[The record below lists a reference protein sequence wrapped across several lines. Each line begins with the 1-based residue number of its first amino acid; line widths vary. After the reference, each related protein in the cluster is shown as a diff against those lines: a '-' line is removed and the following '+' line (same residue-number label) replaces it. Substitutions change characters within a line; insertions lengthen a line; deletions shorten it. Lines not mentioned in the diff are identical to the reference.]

1 MKVLDNQ
8 QEGLQRPI
16 GRVNRTRYHGRLI
29 NKLGMTLAFVLTFA
43 VVLCSFL
50 NYFKFQENYRQLILD
65 RLNIV
70 IAEAVYNIEY
80 GLGLGLHLGELD
92 QVTQT
97 LTRVS
102 QRDDQVSAILVI
114 DRVGDVLHMEGSTS
128 KAQAALTTWLID
140 WEGSAE
146 NQFAEQDQSFI
157 FSQGLHNSFGQA
169 EGFLLL
175 IYEKDDFNQVLQKV
189 QKRLFQAAL
198 LVIFLATLIGLVVV
212 YLLLRPT
219 LHSLHRMLDS
229 LLQLEAG
236 QPSNLRANNAH
247 GLIEAELVELERVCQ
262 GDATPHAVDTKGKK
276 EGARGA
282 FVILATTILLIIVAT
297 IASAWYQLE
306 IFKAELLPQEAKKAL
321 VIADQV
327 SGKIDYLLA
336 NGVPFN
342 RIQGL
347 DLTYVPIQD
356 SHPDVEFIGVL
367 QGDGSLIHS
376 RAQGSEAFSSISQ
389 LSSRYNLYQT
399 AIKQDDRVIAGVV
412 VGIDPAVM
420 ANSLREIILDIAAIL
435 VVSSLLATELIL
447 FIVSYTLTTPL
458 LTLKSVI
465 EQGVK
470 GEFNV
475 GMRVLFRDE
484 VGRLGEKLNHLLD
497 GARRKVIATGERLPD
512 PTYLTSVSVNF
523 VRPPLFLLV
532 FSESMSL
539 SFFPSFVESMYE
551 PIANLSKSMIIGLP
565 ISVFMAIWAL
575 SLPFAGQW
583 SDVVG
588 RRRAFMVGSVITAI
602 GLFSTG
608 LATDLWFL
616 LGARCFTAVGYGLVF
631 ITAQG
636 FVTDNTQAHNRTKG
650 MATFLSGF
658 FSGSLCGAAI
668 GGILSDRI
676 GFSMTFFLSAILSL
690 ASAMFVAQ
698 FFAKNDDSGDK
709 PAGTK
714 LAWSDFKVLWKNP
727 YFLIITFFS
736 AIPAKATLTGF
747 LYYSAPMFMKD
758 QLDVSQSSAGRVLMA
773 YGLAIV
779 VISPL
784 SAWLVDYFKRK
795 RTFIALGGLMSGG
808 ALCSLYLLPNEQGM
822 LLSVLLLGIA
832 HAIGISPQIAL
843 LTELIEGKVD
853 VSMGKII
860 GIFRMTERI
869 GNIAGPLV
877 AAVLITVV
885 GYTDAFL
892 WFSGF
897 LMMNVFIMLLLLAV
911 ASRFERNSLNKAA
924 ARVEVLS

>member
-1 MKVLDNQ
+1 MKVFDKQ
-8 QEGLQRPI
+8 QKTFNRQVGQ
-16 GRVNRTRYHGRLI
+16 VNRTGYHGRLI
-29 NKLGMTLAFVLTFA
+29 NKLALTLAFVLTFA

-50 NYFKFQENYRQLILD
+50 NYFKFQENYRQLVLD
-65 RLNIV
+65 RLNII

-80 GLGLGLHLGELD
+80 GMSLGLRLAELD
-92 QVTQT
+92 QVRQT

-102 QRDDQVSAILVI
+102 QRDDQVSGILVI
-114 DRVGDVLHMEGSTS
+114 DSVGQVLQMQGSAGKTQS
-128 KAQAALTTWLID
+128 ALTTWLVD
-140 WEGSAE
+140 WQGSDE
-146 NQFAEQDQSFI
+146 NRFAEQDQSFV
-157 FSQGLHNSFGQA
+157 FSQVLHNSFGQT

-175 IYEKDDFNQVLQKV
+175 IYEKAEFNQVIRQV

-198 LVIFLATLIGLVVV
+198 LVILLATLVGLVVV

-219 LHSLHRMLDS
+219 LYSLHRMLDS

-236 QPSNLRANNAH
+236 QRSDLQPNNTH
-247 GLIEAELVELERVCQ
+247 GFIEAELVELERVCH
-262 GDATPHAVDTKGKK
+262 GETAPHSIDGSNRK
-276 EGARGA
+276 EGTRGA
-282 FVILATTILLIIVAT
+282 FAILATTILLIVIAT
-297 IASAWYQLE
+297 LASAWYQLD
-306 IFKAELLPQEAKKAL
+306 IFKSELQPQEAKKAL

-327 SGKIDYLLA
+327 AGKINYLLD

-342 RIQGL
+342 RIRGL
-347 DLTYVPIQD
+347 AATYAPIQA
-356 SHPDVEFIGVL
+356 SHSDVEFIGVL
-367 QGDGSLIHS
+367 QADGSLIHS
-376 RAQGSEAFSSISQ
+376 KTLGAEQFSSLGQ
-389 LSSRYNLYQT
+389 LATRFNIYQT
-399 AIKQDDRVIAGVV
+399 PIQQDDSAIASVV

-420 ANSLREIILDIAAIL
+420 AKSLQEIILDIGAIL

-458 LTLKSVI
+458 LTLKSVM
-465 EQGVK
+465 ERGVK

-475 GMRVLFRDE
+475 GMRIMFRDE
-484 VGRLGEKLNHLLD
+484 VGRLGEKLNQLLD
-497 GARRKVIATGERLPD
+497 AARRKAITPGEPLPS
-512 PTYLTSVSVNF
+512 PTYLSSVSMNF

-539 SFFPSFVESMYE
+539 SFFPAFVDSMYE
-551 PIANLSKSMIIGLP
+551 PIGNLSKSMIIGLP

-583 SDVVG
+583 SDAVG
-588 RRRAFMVGSVITAI
+588 RRRAFMVGSFITAV

-690 ASAMFVAQ
+690 ASAVFVAQ
-698 FFAKNDDSGDK
+698 FFAKQEESKANL
-709 PAGTK
+709 PVTK

-758 QLDVSQSSAGRVLMA
+758 QLEVSQSSTGRVLMA

-779 VISPL
+779 VIAPL

-795 RTFIALGGLMSGG
+795 RTFIALGGLLSGS

-853 VSMGKII
+853 VTMGKVI

-877 AAVLITVV
+877 AATLITVV

-911 ASRFERNSLNKAA
+911 ATRFERNSLLKRA
-924 ARVEVLS
+924 AREEVIL